1 MARHTA
7 VDKSIL
13 EAALFGLEQQ
23 KAEIDAKTAEI
34 RRRLRGLGSVA
45 AAKSEPAPAAA
56 RAKRVL
62 SPAARKRIAAATRKR
77 WAAYRAAKASA
88 HAPAKKKGAKRKG
101 AAKKKG
107 ASSTVPPPA
116 SAS

>member
-13 EAALFGLEQQ
+13 EAALMGLEQQ
-23 KAEIDAKTAEI
+23 KSEIDAKTAEI

-45 AAKSEPAPAAA
+45 SVKSEAAPPA

-62 SPAARKRIAAATRKR
+62 SPAARKRIADATRKR
-77 WAAYRAAKASA
+77 WPAYRAAKADSA
-88 HAPAKKKGAKRKG
+88 APKKAGRKKAG
-101 AAKKKG
+101 RKKAAKKTTPAAETGSG
-107 ASSTVPPPA
+107 A
-116 SAS
+116 

>member
-13 EAALFGLEQQ
+13 EAALIGLEQQ
-23 KAEIDAKTAEI
+23 RAEIDAKAAEI
-34 RRRLRGLGSVA
+34 RRRLRGAAGSTTTEAV
-45 AAKSEPAPAAA
+45 PTG

-77 WAAYRAAKASA
+77 WAAYRAAKAA
-88 HAPAKKKGAKRKG
+88 GGAPAKK
-101 AAKKKG
+101 AAKKKSAGKRRG
-107 ASSTVPPPA
+107 AA
-116 SAS
+116 SASEPAASA

>member
-13 EAALFGLEQQ
+13 EAALVGLEQQ
-23 KAEIDAKTAEI
+23 KSEIDAKMAEI
-34 RRRLRGLGSVA
+34 RRRLRGLPA
-45 AAKSEPAPAAA
+45 AAAGKSESAEPAP

-77 WAAYRAAKASA
+77 WAAYRAAKSSSQ
-88 HAPAKKKGAKRKG
+88 APAKKAAKKT

-107 ASSTVPPPA
+107 APGTSETAA
-116 SAS
+116 S

>member
-13 EAALFGLEQQ
+13 EAALIGLEQQ
-23 KAEIDAKTAEI
+23 KTEIDAKLAEI
-34 RRRLRGLGSVA
+34 RRRLRGLPGA
-45 AAKSEPAPAAA
+45 GKAEGEPSGGG

-77 WAAYRAAKASA
+77 WAAYRAAKAASN
-88 HAPAKKKGAKRKG
+88 APAKKAAGKRGGARKKG
-101 AAKKKG
+101 AASSGEPAAG
-107 ASSTVPPPA
+107 A
-116 SAS
+116 

>member
-13 EAALFGLEQQ
+13 EAALIGLEQQ
-23 KAEIDAKTAEI
+23 KAEIDAKAADI
-34 RRRLRGLGSVA
+34 RRRLRGLPG
-45 AAKSEPAPAAA
+45 AAKTEAEPAS
-56 RAKRVL
+56 RSKRVL

-77 WAAYRAAKASA
+77 WAAYRAAKATA
-88 HAPAKKKGAKRKG
+88 QAPAKKAARKKS

-107 ASSTVPPPA
+107 SASSSEAAT
-116 SAS
+116 SS

>member
-13 EAALFGLEQQ
+13 EAALIGLEQQ
-23 KAEIDAKTAEI
+23 KSEIDAKAAEI
-34 RRRLRGLGSVA
+34 RRRLRGLPGSVA
-45 AAKSEPAPAAA
+45 KAEAAPSAG

-77 WAAYRAAKASA
+77 WAAYRAAKATSQ
-88 HAPAKKKGAKRKG
+88 APAKKAGRKTGGAR
-101 AAKKKG
+101 KKG
-107 ASSTVPPPA
+107 ASAVEPA
-116 SAS
+116 AAA

>member
-13 EAALFGLEQQ
+13 EAALIGLEQQ
-23 KAEIDAKTAEI
+23 KSEIDAKAAEI
-34 RRRLRGLGSVA
+34 RRRLRGLPAG
-45 AAKSEPAPAAA
+45 AAKAEAEPAA

-88 HAPAKKKGAKRKG
+88 PAPAKK
-101 AAKKKG
+101 AAKKKTAARKKG
-107 ASSTVPPPA
+107 AATTSEP
-116 SAS
+116 SATA

>member
-23 KAEIDAKTAEI
+23 KSEIDAKTAEI
-34 RRRLRGLGSVA
+34 RRRLRGLSSVA
-45 AAKSEPAPAAA
+45 AAKPAAAPAAG

-88 HAPAKKKGAKRKG
+88 QAPAKKAGRKTGGAR
-101 AAKKKG
+101 KKG
-107 ASSTVPPPA
+107 ASAVEPA
-116 SAS
+116 A

>member
-13 EAALFGLEQQ
+13 EAALIGLEQQ
-23 KAEIDAKTAEI
+23 KAEIDAKAAEI
-34 RRRLRGLGSVA
+34 RRRLRGLPS
-45 AAKSEPAPAAA
+45 AAKPEAEPAA

-62 SPAARKRIAAATRKR
+62 SPAARRRIAAATRKR

-88 HAPAKKKGAKRKG
+88 HAPAKK

-107 ASSTVPPPA
+107 AKKKGAASPAEPAA
-116 SAS
+116 SA

>member
-13 EAALFGLEQQ
+13 EAALVGLEQQ
-23 KAEIDAKTAEI
+23 KAEIDAKVAEI
-34 RRRLRGLGSVA
+34 RRRLRGA
-45 AAKSEPAPAAA
+45 AVVSKVEAEPAAGGG

-77 WAAYRAAKASA
+77 WAAYRAAKATSA
-88 HAPAKKKGAKRKG
+88 APAKK
-101 AAKKKG
+101 AAKKKTG
-107 ASSTVPPPA
+107 PKKKSAAPAEPA
-116 SAS
+116 SA

>member
-34 RRRLRGLGSVA
+34 RRRLRGLGNA
-45 AAKSEPAPAAA
+45 PAKSESASAGAATA
-56 RAKRVL
+56 GRAKRVL

-77 WAAYRAAKASA
+77 WAAYRAAKATSQ
-88 HAPAKKKGAKRKG
+88 APAKKTAKRKV
-101 AAKKKG
+101 AKKKG
-107 ASSTVPPPA
+107 TSTATPPPA
-116 SAS
+116 A